1 MWRWLPGPIAAA
13 IAIGLV
19 QLGASQP
26 VEDFAYN
33 RLTELRGERAWDD
46 RVVVIEIDDVS
57 IAEFKDLP
65 GNRSYYAKAIDILHK
80 AKASTIA
87 FE

>member
-1 MWRWLPGPIAAA
+1 MKYFTRFTNLSAKIPENLRSLWRWLPGPLAAA
-13 IAIGLV
+13 ISIGLV

-46 RVVVIEIDDVS
+46 RVVVIEID
-57 IAEFKDLP
+57 
-65 GNRSYYAKAIDILHK
+65 
-80 AKASTIA
+80 
-87 FE
+87 